1 MDYKKTTTTTGFD
14 KYAIIILL
22 FYKMLNLCI
31 IQIPQTKN
39 STEHVV
45 AQRIQCIW
53 LYIGKT
59 VCYSAR
65 YTNATSEVY
74 NYLLLILQ
82 VYLRTSPEICME
94 RMKARCRSEEK
105 TIPMVGE
112 SALYTC

>member
-45 AQRIQCIW
+45 AQRIQCI
-53 LYIGKT
+53 
-59 VCYSAR
+59 
-65 YTNATSEVY
+65 
-74 NYLLLILQ
+74 
-82 VYLRTSPEICME
+82 
-94 RMKARCRSEEK
+94 
-105 TIPMVGE
+105 
-112 SALYTC
+112 